1 MNDKGRKKIIVTFM
15 LPMLLLYVVFQLY
28 PIILNIFYSLLNW
41 NGITKTA
48 NFIGFSNYREVL
60 ADGLFWNAVRNS
72 LLFAVIG
79 TVLQVAISFF
89 LAYLVEYNTFK
100 HRKIMR
106 LIFIMPIV
114 ATSATIGIIMKS
126 IFSYDGF
133 VNTIF
138 SSLAGTKIE
147 WLTEPK
153 WAFLMI
159 LLVSVWKETGTLFIY
174 WMAGFQMIPQTV
186 IEASKVDGA
195 SEGAFVRYVLIP
207 AMKPMIFTVGSIA
220 FLNAMKVFD
229 IIQTL
234 TAGGP

>member
-1 MNDKGRKKIIVTFM
+1 M
-15 LPMLLLYVVFQLY
+15 
-28 PIILNIFYSLLNW
+28 
-41 NGITKTA
+41 
-48 NFIGFSNYREVL
+48 
-60 ADGLFWNAVRNS
+60 
-72 LLFAVIG
+72 IG

-159 LLVSVWKETGTLFIY
+159 FFSVCMERNGNFIY
-174 WMAGFQMIPQTV
+174 
-186 IEASKVDGA
+186 
-195 SEGAFVRYVLIP
+195 
-207 AMKPMIFTVGSIA
+207 IFDS
-220 FLNAMKVFD
+220 
-229 IIQTL
+229 
-234 TAGGP
+234 